1 MTTDFNIFIG
11 PASQTTRQ
19 DNIDMP

>member
-1 MTTDFNIFIG
+1 MPTDFNIFIG